1 MNAFMPM
8 ISVHKTYKAAT
19 KGDVQIKE
27 ASVPSGNAEIQ
38 NQNLEFA
45 DFMHRKLQDLDLML
59 MKDKGVTTITK
70 LVLQFDDRIKGIFN
84 KKFVLRIPMLQSR
97 MCPNT

>member
-1 MNAFMPM
+1 MAAAKGEAQPSPPSAPM
-8 ISVHKTYKAAT
+8 GST
-19 KGDVQIKE
+19 E
-27 ASVPSGNAEIQ
+27 AK

-70 LVLQFDDRIKGIFN
+70 LVLQFDDRIRG
-84 KKFVLRIPMLQSR
+84 R
-97 MCPNT
+97 TD